1 MSAPRRKHSKPH
13 IASIESVIDSID
25 LSTNTADD
33 VNNSMSSPLGGII
46 IRDLDESAVVV
57 TQPDTVLEEISNDAL
72 LPAAD
77 DDGNEHIFAHASV
90 AFDAGIALPPPDH
103 KLIPVLG
110 NTRMLAVPK
119 RIEAAQEDFLSSI
132 CTREELQQALA
143 SCEQLHIQ
151 RFLNDLSNPKLSSR
165 NITALAR
172 RHNITPLEL
181 ADLWRRHALAKG
193 MLTIISG
200 LPRLSEHL
208 IEDSMSKMV
217 YCQRCDGLGEVE
229 TKVIDVMRVCPA
241 CKGAGEIRIEGSS
254 DARKMALEAAGI
266 IGKKANTIVNPV
278 IHTQSVESV
287 IGELEN
293 LQLDTPH
300 STSNSRLRLTD

>member
-13 IASIESVIDSID
+13 LSSIESVIDSID
-25 LSTNTADD
+25 LSPTAAEA

-46 IRDLDESAVVV
+46 IRDLKQDDIVV
-57 TQPDTVLEEISNDAL
+57 TQPRTILEEISNDPL
-72 LPAAD
+72 LPPVD
-77 DDGNEHIFAHASV
+77 DDGNEHIFAHESV

-110 NTRMLAVPK
+110 NTRMIAVPK

-132 CTREELQQALA
+132 CSREELQQALA

-165 NITALAR
+165 NITTLAR

-217 YCQRCDGLGEVE
+217 YCQRCDGLGEVDYKD
-229 TKVIDVMRVCPA
+229 TVRVCPA
-241 CKGAGEIRIEGSS
+241 CKGVGEIRIEGSS

-300 STSNSRLRLTD
+300 STSSSRLRLTD